1 MLKKLFSSISFLL
14 LGGIFLTLGVGC
26 KGLNTTE
33 QAITQTRELE
43 WWIVYDD
50 YDALQSIVA
59 QYMAER
65 PYLTVTIKQIR
76 PDELY
81 TRLVE
86 ALAEDKGPDIVS
98 VRNNDIV
105 GLKTKLDPMPT
116 NFRDATVQ
124 VIRGTINTEVVVTP
138 FEKRGLTPT
147 QVGQEYVRAVKN
159 DVVVDGKVY
168 GLPMSLDTMGIFY
181 NKDLLDRAQIAEP
194 PRTWDELQKMMEKLT
209 KFNKDGNIIQS
220 GAALGTGNNIPG
232 FDDILF
238 VLFKQSGLNLVG
250 EDGRPVFN
258 LFSNSDRGNG
268 SASMQVL
275 NYYTDFANKDS
286 KTYSWNEDLGG
297 ALDRF
302 SNGSLAFFFGYSY
315 DAPTIRARAPQLN
328 FGVIPMLQLNAD
340 NPVNAANYWVQT
352 VTAKSKNKEAA
363 WSLIDYVAHSGVN
376 KEYLDKANR
385 PSALRMYVSPQ
396 LENTELAPFSSQV
409 LVADSWYHGSGYESA
424 RRALADMV
432 HEWLQPIP
440 EDQDVSE
447 WRQKILN
454 RAASKVDQSL

>member
-1 MLKKLFSSISFLL
+1 MT
-14 LGGIFLTLGVGC
+14 GIGC
-26 KGLNTTE
+26 KGLTTTE
-33 QAITQTRELE
+33 QTITKTRSLE

-59 QYMAER
+59 PYLAER
-65 PYLTVTIKQIR
+65 PYLTVDIKQIR

-98 VRNNDIV
+98 IRNHDIV
-105 GLKTKLDPMPT
+105 ALKTKLDPMPV
-116 NFRDATVQ
+116 NFRDATVR
-124 VIRGTINTEVVVTP
+124 VVRGTINTETVVTP
-138 FEKRGLTPT
+138 LEKRGLTSN
-147 QVGQEYVRAVKN
+147 QVTQEYVRAVKN

-168 GLPMSLDTMGIFY
+168 GLPISMDTMGIFY

-194 PRTWDELQKMMEKLT
+194 PRSWEELQKMMEKLT
-209 KFNKDGNIIQS
+209 KFNKDGGIVQS
-220 GAALGTGNNIPG
+220 GASLGTGNNIPS

-238 VLFKQSGLNLVG
+238 ILFKQSGLNLIG
-250 EDGRPVFN
+250 SDGRPVFH
-258 LFSNSDRGNG
+258 LFSNSDRGG
-268 SASMQVL
+268 SASMQVI

-286 KTYSWNEDLGG
+286 KTYAWNEDMGN

-302 SNGSLAFFFGYSY
+302 TNGSLAFYFGYSY
-315 DAPTIRARAPQLN
+315 DIPTIRARSPQLN
-328 FGVIPMLQLNAD
+328 FGAIPMLQLNAG

-363 WSLIDYVAHSGVN
+363 WSLIDYVAHSAAN
-376 KEYLDKANR
+376 KDYLDKSNR
-385 PSALRMYVSPQ
+385 PAALRTYVSPQ
-396 LENTELAPFSSQV
+396 LENVDLAPFASQV
-409 LVADSWYHGSGYESA
+409 LVADSWYRGNGYESA

-440 EDQDVSE
+440 EDQDIND